1 MEISDIQLE
10 GSEITGNVI
19 LTFCSTDNWEDK
31 MTLKI
36 KVREAWRITQFC
48 KDKLSY
54 GAQLKNSKT
63 LIRK

>member
-19 LTFCSTDNWEDK
+19 LTFCSTENWEDE

-36 KVREAWRITQFC
+36 EGK
-48 KDKLSY
+48 
-54 GAQLKNSKT
+54 
-63 LIRK
+63 